1 MIKCSTC
8 KKDKENSEFSKNK
21 GTASG
26 HNRVCKQCMKERY
39 RGAKEYWKNLLSI
52 VDSSLE
58 SETKLKQIQHLLK
71 EVPRL

>member
-1 MIKCSTC
+1 
-8 KKDKENSEFSKNK
+8 
-21 GTASG
+21 
-26 HNRVCKQCMKERY
+26 MKERY